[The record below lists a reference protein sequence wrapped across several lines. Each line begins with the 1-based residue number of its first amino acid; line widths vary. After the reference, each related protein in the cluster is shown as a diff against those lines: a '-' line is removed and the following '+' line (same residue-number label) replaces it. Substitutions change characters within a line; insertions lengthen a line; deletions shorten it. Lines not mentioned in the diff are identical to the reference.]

1 MTSTAF
7 ITHRDCWLHNMGAH
21 HPESPERLAA
31 INDRLIAAGLDMY
44 LSFHD
49 APLATVDQVARA
61 HPREHVEELL
71 ASVPEHGIRHLDP
84 DTARVR

>member
-1 MTSTAF
+1 
-7 ITHRDCWLHNMGAH
+7 
-21 HPESPERLAA
+21 
-31 INDRLIAAGLDMY
+31 MY

-49 APLATVDQVARA
+49 APNASVDQISRA

-84 DTARVR
+84 DTALCPGTMKAALRSAGAGIWPPIW

>member
-1 MTSTAF
+1 
-7 ITHRDCWLHNMGAH
+7 MGEH

-49 APLATVDQVARA
+49 APLATVEQLSRRIRGSTSRRSLAERARA
-61 HPREHVEELL
+61 ASATWIPIPR
-71 ASVPEHGIRHLDP
+71 
-84 DTARVR
+84 